1 MNRCINNNKL
11 VNIEFPSIDVI
22 LYSGKF
28 TNSVDLLTEWEGKM
42 GKYVTQVYR
51 PSVIK
56 SACYDCGPNIVQY
69 DTIKLI
75 H

>member
-11 VNIEFPSIDVI
+11 VNIEFSSIDVI

-42 GKYVTQVYR
+42 GKYVSQVCR
-51 PSVIK
+51 PSATK
-56 SACYDCGPNIVQY
+56 SACLTAGQ
-69 DTIKLI
+69 T
-75 H
+75 